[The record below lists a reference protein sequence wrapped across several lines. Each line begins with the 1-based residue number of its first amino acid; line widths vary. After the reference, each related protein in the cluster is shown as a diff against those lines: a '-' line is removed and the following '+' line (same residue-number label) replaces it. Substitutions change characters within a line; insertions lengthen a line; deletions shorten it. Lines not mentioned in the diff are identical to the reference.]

1 MLRRFLEC
9 PLQSSAEVLLGIT
22 RDDDEDPATVEDEAL
37 VSGRRDETTL
47 LGDSLSRALRE
58 GVDARDVYATI
69 ARRRELAG
77 AAPTGP
83 LGEIERQLH
92 RELLAGWQ
100 RLLDPIAAKGRGE
113 RLRVGSAG
121 EREDVDSILPALAL
135 AGLDGATLAGAQGRS
150 ELLLDGR
157 RASVITDAGGPSE
170 DTDEAMVRELR
181 LALRGFWD
189 HLLLAASG
197 VQAGLKRQVVL
208 LRLDARGP
216 SIVSYALHAWRRE
229 SALRYLGD
237 LAAEMLGGVHDYLLP
252 CEAVFFTYAKSQQRT
267 LIEPARVQAEAVRRA
282 STPTVACSSRWGPVP
297 DVVSYAPPPAEELAA
312 ILARRFTP
320 FLTTL
325 GTRRSGSVTELV

>member
-22 RDDDEDPATVEDEAL
+22 RDDDNDPATVEDESLA
-37 VSGRRDETTL
+37 SGRRDETTL
-47 LGDSLSRALRE
+47 LGDSLARALRE
-58 GVDARDVYATI
+58 GSDAREVYATI

-100 RLLDPIAAKGRGE
+100 RLLDPLAAKGRGE

-121 EREDVDSILPALAL
+121 EREDVDSILPALSLPDPGGTTIAVV
-135 AGLDGATLAGAQGRS
+135 QGRS

-157 RASVITDAGGPSE
+157 RASAITDAGGPSE

-197 VQAGLKRQVVL
+197 VQAGLRRQVVL

-216 SIVSYALHAWRRE
+216 SIVSYALHPWRRE
-229 SALRYLGD
+229 EALRYLAG
-237 LAAEMLGGVHDYLLP
+237 LAEELLGGVHDYLLP
-252 CEAVFFTYAKSQQRT
+252 CEAVFHTYSKSQQRT
-267 LIEPARVQAEAVRRA
+267 VLEPARVEADALRRA
-282 STPTVACSSRWGPVP
+282 ASPAVACSSRWGPVP
-297 DVVSYAPPPAEELAA
+297 DALAYPVPPPDRLAA
-312 ILARRFTP
+312 ILARRFAP

-325 GTRRSGSVTELV
+325 GTRRTGSVTELV